1 MTNEEINSMFQEVLE
16 AINESSTKI
25 EEKIDKKIE
34 DLRQEMNQ
42 RFIESEKRIDQ
53 RFDWVE
59 ANMAAKSQMY
69 RLIDVLGSKQTISE
83 FDANYIMSNKPLN

>member
-1 MTNEEINSMFQEVLE
+1 MTNKEINSMFQEVLE

-42 RFIESEKRIDQ
+42 RFNWLED
-53 RFDWVE
+53 
-59 ANMAAKSQMY
+59 NMATRSQMY
-69 RLIDVLGSKQTISE
+69 RLIDVLRSSQTISE
-83 FDANYIMSNKPLN
+83 FDSNYIINNQPLA